1 MSAAITHF
9 LFTRAPA
16 LLWRHFDDVIGLL
29 ATSEDHDAPTGTFHR
44 TTMMEG
50 TEKNPEYE
58 PVSTDENSYESTII
72 KQENSKLVAAASV
85 SVAITLLGLAFL
97 LVVLL

>member
-1 MSAAITHF
+1 
-9 LFTRAPA
+9 
-16 LLWRHFDDVIGLL
+16 
-29 ATSEDHDAPTGTFHR
+29 
-44 TTMMEG
+44 MMEG